1 MNTKYFQFTRFQIF
15 IHAASLAPFII
26 LVIAYLTDNVGFDP
40 VQTIL
45 HRTGRYAM
53 IWVLIS
59 LTCTPLN
66 TILGFSP
73 ALKVRRALGMYSFFY
88 ASLHFL
94 TYSVLDYGLNFSLI
108 FDEIIHKNYLI
119 IGASALLILIALAIT
134 STKKWMKR
142 LGRNWT
148 RLHQLVYVGGILIIL
163 HFVLA
168 VKADFREPLIYG
180 GLLAF
185 LLVLRIPVV
194 RKQLSAFRPKWVRT
208 LNRALAK

>member
-1 MNTKYFQFTRFQIF
+1 M
-15 IHAASLAPFII
+15 
-26 LVIAYLTDNVGFDP
+26 
-40 VQTIL
+40 
-45 HRTGRYAM
+45 
-53 IWVLIS
+53 
-59 LTCTPLN
+59 
-66 TILGFSP
+66 
-73 ALKVRRALGMYSFFY
+73 RRALGMYSFFY